1 MAIDDQQ
8 PDQRDTPD
16 TPGAPDDKK
25 AATFPVRAR
34 MVLRVPPVW
43 IFPLCIPAVLI
54 TVMTLIYI
62 GSVLNPAAHL
72 HGLPVMVVN
81 QDSGAEVGGHHVDEG
96 ETVVNAL
103 THTTAVSSRLGLRLT
118 SLKEAEA
125 VMNRGGAYADRRH
138 PPDVHRLPPRRSRRG
153 PDDDQFGSRPAGG
166 ATPRERSGRQ
176 SRSQP
181 RRRRPHP
188 GISFHLDPCRRDLV
202 AQSSPTA
209 RATSYATAQLGD
221 PIALTTTSYRPLP
234 ANTALGLSAFY
245 VSLLAMMAGFLGA
258 TIINSSLDGALGY
271 ATTELGPRWKQR
283 RPVPIE
289 RRQTLILKWTVALVA
304 IPVLTATIVGVAAGI
319 LRMDAPHTALLWAV
333 LTLAATMVAFMT
345 LTLFAAFGS
354 IGQLLAML
362 ALVYL
367 SLASSGGPSRPRPC
381 PGSTTS
387 SATSSRSARC

>member
-103 THTTAVSSRLGLRLT
+103 THTTAVSSRLGLRVT

-125 VMNRGGAYADRRH
+125 VMNRGGAYATVVI
-138 PPDVHRLPPRRSRRG
+138 PPTFTDSLR
-153 PDDDQFGSRPAGG
+153 DAAAG
-166 ATPRERSGRQ
+166 AP
-176 SRSQP
+176 
-181 RRRRPHP
+181 
-188 GISFHLDPCRRDLV
+188 
-202 AQSSPTA
+202 
-209 RATSYATAQLGD
+209 
-221 PIALTTTSYRPLP
+221 TTTSSVPARP
-234 ANTALGLSAFY
+234 
-245 VSLLAMMAGFLGA
+245 
-258 TIINSSLDGALGY
+258 
-271 ATTELGPRWKQR
+271 
-283 RPVPIE
+283 
-289 RRQTLILKWTVALVA
+289 
-304 IPVLTATIVGVAAGI
+304 
-319 LRMDAPHTALLWAV
+319 AV
-333 LTLAATMVAFMT
+333 
-345 LTLFAAFGS
+345 
-354 IGQLLAML
+354 QLLENARP
-362 ALVYL
+362 AV
-367 SLASSGGPSRPRPC
+367 SESASPPASSPRHFIPSRPMSAR
-381 PGSTTS
+381 TS
-387 SATSSRSARC
+387 SHRAPRPPGQRPTPPHSSAIRSPSRRRATVHSRPIPRSD